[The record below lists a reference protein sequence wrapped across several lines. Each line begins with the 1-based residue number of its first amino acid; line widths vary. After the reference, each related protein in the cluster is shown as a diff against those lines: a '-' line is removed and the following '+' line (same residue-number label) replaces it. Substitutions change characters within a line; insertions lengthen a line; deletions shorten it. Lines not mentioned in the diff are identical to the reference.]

1 MDIKIIGINVVNG
14 EQTFHRMLD
23 SSLQPAK
30 GEENKYEFL
39 PAKTVHS
46 YEELQSF
53 QREKQ
58 EEYNKLHPEGC
69 SVYVAYST
77 DPVSRAE
84 IKKIEFALTD
94 LIESM

>member
-1 MDIKIIGINVVNG
+1 MDIKIIGINVING

-23 SSLQPAK
+23 SSLQPPK

-39 PAKTVHS
+39 AEKTVHS
-46 YEELQSF
+46 YEELQAF

-58 EEYNKLHPEGC
+58 QEYNKLHPEGC